1 MDGESGHISVLDKR
15 SGYVWSSLPNGCDT
29 DELAIGRNKAELQSA
44 LLLKY
49 YDTEQGNL
57 SSINSYAS
65 SVRKGGVA
73 VSSIADGCRIV
84 FTFMEEQLTVVVEVT
99 LTNKGVSINVPMER
113 IAEEGDNLLMDLT
126 LYPFFGAADAA
137 AEGYMLVPD
146 GCGSLIYLNNGKTT
160 VAAYSQ
166 SIYGLSLIHI

>member
-1 MDGESGHISVLDKR
+1 MWTEKADISL
-15 SGYVWSSLPNGCDT
+15 YWINGAGMCGAAFQT
-29 DELAIGRNKAELQSA
+29 AVIQMNSQSGRNKAELQSA

-146 GCGSLIYLNNGKTT
+146 G
-160 VAAYSQ
+160 AAP
-166 SIYGLSLIHI
+166 